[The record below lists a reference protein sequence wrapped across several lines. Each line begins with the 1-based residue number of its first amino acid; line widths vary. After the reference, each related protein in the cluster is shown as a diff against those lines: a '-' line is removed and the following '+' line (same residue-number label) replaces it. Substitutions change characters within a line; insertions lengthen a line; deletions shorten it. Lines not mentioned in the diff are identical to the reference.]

1 MRTVRELI
9 ERNARYFP
17 KREAFVCGD
26 RRLTHGGLAQRALRL
41 ASGLYQLGLRR
52 QDRLALLA
60 MNSLE
65 FYETYA
71 AAEVAG
77 YVAAPIN
84 YRLAPAEIAY
94 MLRDSGAKILIFEA
108 QYAAAVATLRP
119 QLREVQHYICIDSGC
134 IDPGAASALEWA
146 LGFEEV
152 VARGSAD
159 GPPISPQPDDYVYL
173 WYTSGTTGKP
183 KGVAWRQWK
192 ACESARAGALVTEIS
207 GDSRVLQVTPAFH
220 IGGKGY
226 VNSASWM
233 GGCTVLHRAFDA
245 ADMLATID
253 RERITMT
260 FMVAAMLQAVLAVP
274 DLASYD
280 LSSMRMI
287 VTAAAPIP
295 VPLLRRGIELL
306 GPVFSIQYGCTEVG
320 GISVMPRWEVNPN
333 GTETDIRRLGSVGH
347 VPAEVDL
354 RLEDEQ
360 GRPCPAG
367 VPGEVVMRSLPTFD
381 GYWNNTPATL
391 EALRDGW
398 YHTGDIGVLDDEGYL
413 FLVDRKKDMI
423 ISGGENIY
431 SREVEEAL
439 ASHSD
444 VLDAAV
450 IGVPHPK
457 WVEAVKAIVVI
468 RDGASVT
475 EADLIAHCKTRIA
488 SYKCPKSVAF
498 MPSLPRLATGKIDKP
513 ALRAHHR
520 H

>member
-17 KREAFVCGD
+17 NREAFVCGD
-26 RRLTHGGLAQRALRL
+26 RRLTHAGLAQRALRL
-41 ASGLYQLGLRR
+41 ASGLYGLGLRR
-52 QDRLALLA
+52 QDRLAILA
-60 MNSLE
+60 MNCLE
-65 FYETYA
+65 FYETSG

-77 YVAAPIN
+77 YIAAPIN

-108 QYAAAVATLRP
+108 QYAAAVEALRTE
-119 QLREVQHYICIDSGC
+119 LRDIQHYICIDSGTAER
-134 IDPGAASALEWA
+134 PQWA
-146 LGFEEV
+146 LAFEEA

-159 GPPISPQPDDYVYL
+159 GPPITPQPDDYVYL

-192 ACESARAGALVTEIS
+192 ACDSARANALITELT

-226 VNSASWM
+226 VNGAWWM
-233 GGCTVLHRAFDA
+233 GGCAVLHRAFEPVE
-245 ADMLATID
+245 MLATIEH
-253 RERITMT
+253 ERITMT
-260 FMVAAMLQAVLAVP
+260 FMVTAMLQAVLAVP
-274 DLASYD
+274 KLAAYD

-295 VPLLRRGIELL
+295 VPVLRRGIELL

-320 GISVMPRWEVNPN
+320 GISVMPRWEVNPH
-333 GTETDIRRLGSVGH
+333 GTENDVRRLGSVGH
-347 VPAEVDL
+347 FPPEVDF

-360 GRPCPAG
+360 GKPCPPG
-367 VPGEVVMRSLPTFD
+367 VPGEVIMRSQAMFD

-398 YHTGDIGVLDDEGYL
+398 YHTGDIGVLDEDGYL

-439 ASHSD
+439 ASHRD

-450 IGVPHPK
+450 IGIPHPK
-457 WVEAVKAIVVI
+457 WVEAVKAVVVI

-475 EADLIAHCKTRIA
+475 EEGLIAHCKTRIA

-498 MPSLPRLATGKIDKP
+498 VAALPRLATGKIDKP
-513 ALRAHHR
+513 ALRARHR

>member
-1 MRTVRELI
+1 
-9 ERNARYFP
+9 
-17 KREAFVCGD
+17 
-26 RRLTHGGLAQRALRL
+26 
-41 ASGLYQLGLRR
+41 
-52 QDRLALLA
+52 
-60 MNSLE
+60 
-65 FYETYA
+65 
-71 AAEVAG
+71 VAG

-108 QYAAAVATLRP
+108 QYAAVVATLRS
-119 QLREVQHYICIDSGC
+119 QFREIKHYICIGPDRP
-134 IDPGAASALEWA
+134 DWA
-146 LGFEEV
+146 LAFEEV
-152 VARGSAD
+152 VVRGSAD
-159 GPPISPQPDDYVYL
+159 GPPIVPQPDDYVYL

-192 ACESARAGALVTEIS
+192 ACESARANALIS
-207 GDSRVLQVTPAFH
+207 ELTGDSRVLQITPAFH

-226 VNSASWM
+226 VNGAGWV
-233 GGCTVLHRAFDA
+233 GGCTVLHRAFDPVE
-245 ADMLATID
+245 MLVTID

-274 DLASYD
+274 DLAAYD

-295 VPLLRRGIELL
+295 VPLLRRGIERL

-320 GISVMPRWEVNPN
+320 GISVMPRWEVNPS
-333 GTETDIRRLGSVGH
+333 GSETDIRRLGSVGH
-347 VPAEVDL
+347 IPPEVDF

-360 GRPCPAG
+360 GRSCPPG
-367 VPGEVVMRSLPTFD
+367 VPGEVVIRSQATFD

-398 YHTGDIGVLDDEGYL
+398 YRTGDIGVLDDEGYL

-439 ASHSD
+439 ASHTD

-468 RDGASVT
+468 RDGASVS
-475 EADLIAHCKTRIA
+475 EEGLIAHCKTRIA

-498 MPSLPRLATGKIDKP
+498 VASLPRLATGKIDKP

>member
-17 KREAFVCGD
+17 NREAFVCGD

-41 ASGLYQLGLRR
+41 ASGLYQLGLKR

-60 MNSLE
+60 MNCLE
-65 FYETYA
+65 FFETYA

-94 MLRDSGAKILIFEA
+94 MLRDSSAKILVFEA
-108 QYAAAVATLRP
+108 QYAAVVEALRTE
-119 QLREVQHYICIDSGC
+119 LREVQHYICIGS
-134 IDPGAASALEWA
+134 GAAGRPEWA
-146 LGFEEV
+146 LAFEEV

-159 GPPISPQPDDYVYL
+159 GPPIAPQSDDYVYL

-192 ACESARAGALVTEIS
+192 ACESARANALITELT
-207 GDSRVLQVTPAFH
+207 GDSRILQVTPAFH

-226 VNSASWM
+226 VNGAGWM
-233 GGCTVLHRAFDA
+233 GGCTVLHRAFDPVE
-245 ADMLATID
+245 MLATID

-274 DLASYD
+274 DLAAYD
-280 LSSMRMI
+280 LSSVRMI

-295 VPLLRRGIELL
+295 VPVLRRGIELL

-320 GISVMPRWEVNPN
+320 GISALPRWEVNPN
-333 GTETDIRRLGSVGH
+333 GSEADIRRLGSVGH
-347 VPAEVDL
+347 IPPEVDF

-360 GRPCPAG
+360 GKPCPPG
-367 VPGEVVMRSLPTFD
+367 VPGEVIMRSQAMFD

-398 YHTGDIGVLDDEGYL
+398 YHTGDIGVLDEEGYL

-439 ASHSD
+439 ASHAD

-457 WVEAVKAIVVI
+457 WVEAVKAVVVI
-468 RDGASVT
+468 RNGASVT
-475 EADLIAHCKTRIA
+475 EEGLIAHCKTRIA

-498 MPSLPRLATGKIDKP
+498 VASLPRLATGKIDKP
-513 ALRAHHR
+513 ALRAGHR

>member
-17 KREAFVCGD
+17 NREAFVCGD
-26 RRLTHGGLAQRALRL
+26 RRLTHAALAQRALCL
-41 ASGLYQLGLRR
+41 AGGLYELGLRR
-52 QDRLALLA
+52 QDRLAILA
-60 MNSLE
+60 MNCLE

-77 YVAAPIN
+77 YIAAPIN
-84 YRLAPAEIAY
+84 YRLAPAEIVY

-108 QYAAAVATLRP
+108 QYASVVAALRTE
-119 QLREVQHYICIDSGC
+119 LREIQHYICIDS
-134 IDPGAASALEWA
+134 ATASSPEWA
-146 LGFEEV
+146 LPFDEV

-159 GPPISPQPDDYVYL
+159 GPPITPRPDDYVYL

-192 ACESARAGALVTEIS
+192 TIESARANALITELT

-226 VNSASWM
+226 VNGVWWM
-233 GGCTVLHRAFDA
+233 GGCAVLHRAFDPIE
-245 ADMLATID
+245 MLATID
-253 RERITMT
+253 HERITMT
-260 FMVAAMLQAVLAVP
+260 FMVAAMLQAILAVP
-274 DLASYD
+274 DLAAYD

-295 VPLLRRGIELL
+295 VPVLRRGIELL

-333 GTETDIRRLGSVGH
+333 GTESDVRRLGSVGH
-347 VPAEVDL
+347 LPPEVDF

-360 GRPCPAG
+360 GRPCPPG
-367 VPGEVVMRSLPTFD
+367 VPGEVIMRSQAMFD

-398 YHTGDIGVLDDEGYL
+398 YHTGDIGVLDEEGYL

-431 SREVEEAL
+431 SREVEEVL
-439 ASHSD
+439 ASHCD

-457 WVEAVKAIVVI
+457 WVEAVKAVVVI
-468 RDGASVT
+468 RNGANVT
-475 EADLIAHCKTRIA
+475 EEGLIAHCKSRIA

-498 MPSLPRLATGKIDKP
+498 VASLPRLATGKIDKP
-513 ALRAHHR
+513 ALRASHR

>member
-17 KREAFVCGD
+17 NREAFVCGD

-41 ASGLYQLGLRR
+41 ASGLYELGLRR
-52 QDRLALLA
+52 QDRLAILA

-65 FYETYA
+65 FFETYA

-77 YVAAPIN
+77 YIAAPIN

-94 MLRDSGAKILIFEA
+94 MLRDSSAKILIFEA
-108 QYAAAVATLRP
+108 QYAAVVEALRTE
-119 QLREVQHYICIDSGC
+119 LREVQQYICIDSG
-134 IDPGAASALEWA
+134 AAGPPEWA
-146 LGFEEV
+146 LAFEQV

-159 GPPISPQPDDYVYL
+159 GPPIVPQPDDYVYL

-192 ACESARAGALVTEIS
+192 ACESARANALITELT
-207 GDSRVLQVTPAFH
+207 GDSRILQVTPAFH

-226 VNSASWM
+226 VNGAGWM
-233 GGCTVLHRAFDA
+233 GGCTVLHRAFDPVE
-245 ADMLATID
+245 MLATID

-274 DLASYD
+274 DLAAYD
-280 LSSMRMI
+280 LSSIRMI

-295 VPLLRRGIELL
+295 VPVLRRGIELL

-320 GISVMPRWEVNPN
+320 GISALPRWEVNPN
-333 GTETDIRRLGSVGH
+333 GSEADIRRLGSVGH
-347 VPAEVDL
+347 IPPEVDF

-360 GRPCPAG
+360 GKPCPPG
-367 VPGEVVMRSLPTFD
+367 VPGEVIMRSQAMFD

-398 YHTGDIGVLDDEGYL
+398 YHTGDIGVLDEGYL

-439 ASHSD
+439 ASHAD

-457 WVEAVKAIVVI
+457 WVEAVKAVVVI
-468 RDGASVT
+468 RNGASVT
-475 EADLIAHCKTRIA
+475 EEGLIAHCKTRIA

-498 MPSLPRLATGKIDKP
+498 VASLPRLATGKIDKP
-513 ALRAHHR
+513 ALRAGHR

>member
-17 KREAFVCGD
+17 NREAFVCGD
-26 RRLTHGGLAQRALRL
+26 RRLTHAALAQRALRL
-41 ASGLYQLGLRR
+41 ADGLYELGLRR
-52 QDRLALLA
+52 QDRLAILA
-60 MNSLE
+60 MNCLE
-65 FYETYA
+65 FYETYG

-77 YVAAPIN
+77 YIAAPIN

-108 QYAAAVATLRP
+108 QYAAAVESLRTE
-119 QLREVQHYICIDSGC
+119 LRDIQHYICID
-134 IDPGAASALEWA
+134 PGTADRPQWA
-146 LGFEEV
+146 LAFEEV

-159 GPPISPQPDDYVYL
+159 GPPITPQPDDYVYL

-183 KGVAWRQWK
+183 KGVGWRQWK
-192 ACESARAGALVTEIS
+192 ACESARANALITELT

-226 VNSASWM
+226 VNGVWWM
-233 GGCTVLHRAFDA
+233 GGCAVLHRAFDPVE
-245 ADMLATID
+245 MLATID
-253 RERITMT
+253 HERITMT
-260 FMVAAMLQAVLAVP
+260 FMVAAMLQAVLTVP
-274 DLASYD
+274 KLAAYD

-295 VPLLRRGIELL
+295 VPVLRRGIELL

-333 GTETDIRRLGSVGH
+333 GTEKDIRRLGSVGH
-347 VPAEVDL
+347 IPPEVDF

-360 GRPCPAG
+360 GKPCSPG
-367 VPGEVVMRSLPTFD
+367 VPGEVIMRSQAMFD

-391 EALRDGW
+391 DALRDGW
-398 YHTGDIGVLDDEGYL
+398 YHTGDIGVLDEEGYL

-439 ASHSD
+439 ASHTD

-450 IGVPHPK
+450 IGIPHPK
-457 WVEAVKAIVVI
+457 WVEAVKAVVVI
-468 RDGASVT
+468 REGASVT
-475 EADLIAHCKTRIA
+475 EEGLIAHCKTRIA

-498 MPSLPRLATGKIDKP
+498 VASLPRLATGKIDKP
-513 ALRAHHR
+513 ALRARHR

>member
-17 KREAFVCGD
+17 NREAFVCGD
-26 RRLTHGGLAQRALRL
+26 RRLTHAGLAQRALRL
-41 ASGLYQLGLRR
+41 ADGLYGLGLRR
-52 QDRLALLA
+52 QDRLAILA
-60 MNSLE
+60 MNCLE
-65 FYETYA
+65 FYETYG

-77 YVAAPIN
+77 YIAGPIN

-108 QYAAAVATLRP
+108 QYAAVVEALRTEF
-119 QLREVQHYICIDSGC
+119 RDIQHYICIDSGTA
-134 IDPGAASALEWA
+134 DRPQWA
-146 LGFEEV
+146 LPFEEV

-159 GPPISPQPDDYVYL
+159 GPPITPQPDDYVYL

-192 ACESARAGALVTEIS
+192 ACESARANALITELT

-226 VNSASWM
+226 VNGVWWM
-233 GGCTVLHRAFDA
+233 GGCAVLHRAFDPVE
-245 ADMLATID
+245 MLATID
-253 RERITMT
+253 HERITMT

-274 DLASYD
+274 TLAAYD

-295 VPLLRRGIELL
+295 VAVLRRGIELL

-333 GTETDIRRLGSVGH
+333 GTENDIRRLGSVGH
-347 VPAEVDL
+347 IPPEVDF
-354 RLEDEQ
+354 RLEDEH
-360 GRPCPAG
+360 GKPCPPG
-367 VPGEVVMRSLPTFD
+367 VPGEVIMRSQAMFD

-391 EALRDGW
+391 ETLRDGW
-398 YHTGDIGVLDDEGYL
+398 YHTGDIGVLDEEGYL

-439 ASHSD
+439 ASHCD

-450 IGVPHPK
+450 IGIPHPK
-457 WVEAVKAIVVI
+457 WVEAVKAVVVI
-468 RDGASVT
+468 REGASLT
-475 EADLIAHCKTRIA
+475 EEGLIAHCKRRIA

-498 MPSLPRLATGKIDKP
+498 VASLPRLATGKIDKP
-513 ALRAHHR
+513 ALRARHR